1 MDRQAIRGTLAA
13 LANDAQEMGTY
24 GGMGLPDPLWTEL
37 VAILRERSTDAVAEA
52 HADALLPLFAARV
65 AAIEAEHD
73 QAIEDWGRNDEQV
86 LAELSAAMAELGE
99 ARGKLADAWDE
110 GWGAGWGDV
119 ERDETSA
126 NPYRTGEG
134 TPAVVC
140 RHGNNSDDCG
150 SCHWEGH
157 GR

>member
-1 MDRQAIRGTLAA
+1 MST
-13 LANDAQEMGTY
+13 E
-24 GGMGLPDPLWTEL
+24 PVPSPLGD
-37 VAILRERSTDAVAEA
+37 LREQINDLSDRVHNNPFSISSSDGWAAFV
-52 HADALLPLFAARV
+52 DGLLPLFAARV
-65 AAIEAEHD
+65 AAIEADLGDALADVADALNE
-73 QAIEDWGRNDEQV
+73 RDEWNRR
-86 LAELSAAMAELGE
+86 LTEAEAERDD